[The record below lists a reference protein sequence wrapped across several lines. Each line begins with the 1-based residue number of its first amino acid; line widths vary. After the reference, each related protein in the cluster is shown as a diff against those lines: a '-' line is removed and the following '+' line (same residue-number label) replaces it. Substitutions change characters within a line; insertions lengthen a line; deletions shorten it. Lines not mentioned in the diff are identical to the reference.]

1 MMRIRTFITALLF
14 VFMSQFAFSQRDLQK
29 EVDFIKAVKG
39 KYYWG
44 EGIGKNTS
52 EADAAAM
59 GMLSEQISVSVEKQ
73 FINQSN
79 ETESEHKERVEVF
92 IKTYSYA
99 TFQGE
104 NKAKR
109 IVLATEP
116 QSKVFRYIEITVA
129 ENIFNE
135 RKQKAI
141 DYAESGN
148 RLLEKLQ
155 IADALRYL
163 YWSQQLLST
172 VPNYHVIKHEAD
184 NMPLH
189 LWIDM
194 KIKEILLGMEISIV
208 DADVENGKMNIQLSI
223 KYNGS
228 KIANFDYSYWVGDDW
243 TEPITARNGIG
254 VASISDVYQ
263 SKTLDVKAEYFLMSQ
278 SNIDAETKRVVESV
292 AYKEYDEGKYS
303 VAISK
308 EIASKFNN
316 DNNKRVEKE
325 VEVSNDVFGIRDMLS
340 TKTKSTPK
348 SDATG
353 TNDNTIAI
361 DTKACEGYAVNVRR
375 VENAIRSRQ
384 YDAVKELFTAEGWDI
399 FNKIIRYGNA
409 KVIGSVESYN
419 FAALN
424 GDVMCRS
431 IPMSF
436 EFKSNRNTFVENVVF
451 TFDNSGKIRNV
462 QFALS
467 QHAISDL
474 NNKNKDRWTD
484 DVTLSIIDF
493 LENYKTAYSLK
504 RLDYVE
510 GVFSNDALI
519 IVGNTFKVPA
529 KPESFAKDY
538 QQIRYDTMTKA
549 NYLERI
555 KRVFESNEYVNINF
569 TENEIIHAAKYGNVF
584 GIKICQEYYSTN
596 YGDMG
601 YLFLMVDLN
610 NIKESKIKI
619 RTWQPLG
626 TNKDDLI
633 DENWFR

>member
-1 MMRIRTFITALLF
+1 MRIKIFIQTLLF
-14 VFMSQFAFSQRDLQK
+14 LLISQFVFSQRDLQK
-29 EVDFIKAVKG
+29 EVDFIKAAKDR
-39 KYYWG
+39 YYWG
-44 EGIGKNTS
+44 EGTGRNTS

-59 GMLSEQISVSVEKQ
+59 GMLSEQISVSVEKR
-73 FINQSN
+73 FINQTN
-79 ETESEHKERVEVF
+79 ETESEHKERVDVS
-92 IKTYSYA
+92 IKTYSHA
-99 TFQGE
+99 TFHGD

-109 IVLATEP
+109 IVLAAES
-116 QSKVFRYIEITVA
+116 QSKVFRYIEITAA

-148 RLLEKLQ
+148 RLLDKLQ

-172 VPNYHVIKHEAD
+172 VPNYHIVKHGID
-184 NMPLH
+184 NIPLY

-194 KIKEILLGMEISIV
+194 KIKEILLNMEISII
-208 DADVENGKMNIQLSI
+208 DADVEGGRINMQLSI
-223 KYNGS
+223 KYNGNNV
-228 KIANFDYSYWVGDDW
+228 ANFDYSHWVGDDW

-254 VASISDVYQ
+254 VACVSDAYHG
-263 SKTLDVKAEYFLMSQ
+263 KTLDVKAEYFLISQ
-278 SNIDAETKRVVESV
+278 INIDAETKRVVEAV
-292 AYKEYDEGKYS
+292 AHKEYDEGKYS

-308 EIASKFNN
+308 EIASKF
-316 DNNKRVEKE
+316 DGNKQQNEKE
-325 VEVSNDVFGIRDMLS
+325 VEISNDVFGIYKDLMS
-340 TKTKSTPK
+340 TKSKSILK
-348 SDATG
+348 SDAMGST
-353 TNDNTIAI
+353 DNTIAI
-361 DTKACEGYAVNVRR
+361 DTKVCEGYAANVKR
-375 VENAIRSRQ
+375 VESAIRSRQ
-384 YDAVKELFTAEGWDI
+384 YDAVKDLFTAEGWEV

-409 KVIGSVESYN
+409 KVIGNVESYS
-419 FAALN
+419 FATLN
-424 GDVMCRS
+424 DAIMCRS

-436 EFKSNRNTFVENVVF
+436 EFKRNHSTFVENVVF
-451 TFDNSGKIRNV
+451 TFDSSGKIRNV

-467 QHAISDL
+467 QHAITDL
-474 NNKNKDRWTD
+474 NDKNKDRWTD

-493 LENYKTAYSLK
+493 LENYKTAYSLR

-529 KPESFAKDY
+529 TPESFAKDY

-549 NYLERI
+549 TYLERV

-569 TENEIIHAAKYGNVF
+569 TENEVIHAAKYGNVF

-610 NIKESKIKI
+610 NIKEPKIKI

-626 TNKDDLI
+626 TSKDDLI